1 MHDITSLR
9 SVCFG
14 EINPRNLRPNQVQ
27 RETGSLFCAQVPGLA
42 QGWQGT
48 LSTSSTARAELCTV
62 HPVHALIRQ
71 ICETPFKVSHLTGI
85 FVINLDD
92 CYRSQG
98 P

>member
-27 RETGSLFCAQVPGLA
+27 RETGSFFCAQVPGLA

-48 LSTSSTARAELCTV
+48 LSTSSGSPGRTLQYTRAMLSSD
-62 HPVHALIRQ
+62 R
-71 ICETPFKVSHLTGI
+71 
-85 FVINLDD
+85 FVKPRLKFPI
-92 CYRSQG
+92 
-98 P
+98 